1 MANVYKPDNSPYFYY
16 RFTFEGREENRSTK
30 KKNYNSAAKVMNDRL
45 AELKAS
51 GGYTDLFNRMVQ
63 KIDELPKNEQAEVKR
78 KLAHR
83 LLKNT
88 SSMLPIDQAFKT
100 YSTKPKKRN
109 PSVEQL
115 KRYRSYFNRFTNWLS
130 DEYPDIKYVNEVNH
144 QVVDK
149 YMTHLWSDNVS
160 ENTYNKH
167 LTFFRSMFNSISIDA
182 ALNENVWKKIDKLQL
197 NAKHKQPLSLHQFYD
212 VVQLADGEMHLL
224 LLIGFYTGLRLGDC
238 CLLKWEEIDFEN
250 NLLSI
255 QTSKTKSDLT
265 LFIHPSL
272 REMLLNSSN
281 NGSIYVLRNI
291 QSIYSSSP
299 TNITNRVKRLFEK
312 AGIDTTE
319 DRERGKRSVVKYGFH
334 SLRHTFV
341 SAMHSAGIPQ
351 MVVEAIVGHNTKS
364 VNDMYKHVNGSQIK
378 DAIKALPMMETS
390 DANI

>member
-16 RFTFEGREENRSTK
+16 RFTIEGREENRSTK
-30 KKNYNSAAKVMNDRL
+30 KKNYNSAVKVMKNRL

-160 ENTYNKH
+160 ENTYN
-167 LTFFRSMFNSISIDA
+167 N
-182 ALNENVWKKIDKLQL
+182 KL
-197 NAKHKQPLSLHQFYD
+197 AHITRP
-212 VVQLADGEMHLL
+212 
-224 LLIGFYTGLRLGDC
+224 
-238 CLLKWEEIDFEN
+238 
-250 NLLSI
+250 
-255 QTSKTKSDLT
+255 LT
-265 LFIHPSL
+265 LFLINCQS
-272 REMLLNSSN
+272 
-281 NGSIYVLRNI
+281 YV
-291 QSIYSSSP
+291 
-299 TNITNRVKRLFEK
+299 
-312 AGIDTTE
+312 
-319 DRERGKRSVVKYGFH
+319 
-334 SLRHTFV
+334 
-341 SAMHSAGIPQ
+341 
-351 MVVEAIVGHNTKS
+351 
-364 VNDMYKHVNGSQIK
+364 
-378 DAIKALPMMETS
+378 
-390 DANI
+390 